1 MTKALIM
8 AGGKG
13 TRLKPFT
20 ASFPKPLVPLGDLP
34 VLELLLRQLKAAGVQ
49 EVVLSVNHL
58 HHLIRAFCE
67 DGSKFGLKIDY
78 VLEDEPLGTAGSLA
92 YALDKLSDDFIVAN
106 GDLLTNFNIAKMV
119 QEHRTQP
126 TAASIAVFKR
136 STKIE
141 FGLVEVDGNMRL
153 TGYREKPTY
162 SHLVSMGLY
171 VLNRG
176 SVAPHLVPGKYLDMP
191 HLMQILIEAGKSVL
205 CRSQDCLWLDI
216 GRPEDYATAQQ
227 LFEEKRELFLQSE
240 R

>member
-1 MTKALIM
+1 M

-13 TRLKPFT
+13 TRLRPFT

-34 VLELLLRQLKAAGVQ
+34 VLELLLRQLKGAGVRD
-49 EVVLSVNHL
+49 VILSVNHL

-78 VLEDEPLGTAGSLA
+78 VLEDEPLGTAGALA

-119 QEHRTQP
+119 EEHRRQP

-136 STKIE
+136 STRIE
-141 FGLVEVDGNMRL
+141 FGLVEVDASMRL

-171 VLNRG
+171 VLNRA
-176 SVAPHLVPGKYLDMP
+176 SVCPHLVPGKFLDMP
-191 HLMQILIEAGKSVL
+191 QLMQTLVEAGNSVI

-216 GRPEDYATAQQ
+216 GRPEDYATAQE
-227 LFEEKRELFLQSE
+227 LFEQKRELFLPSQQ
-240 R
+240 

>member
-1 MTKALIM
+1 M
-8 AGGKG
+8 
-13 TRLKPFT
+13 PFT
-20 ASFPKPLVPLGDLP
+20 ASFPKPLVPLGDQP
-34 VLELLLRQLKAAGVQ
+34 VLELLLRQLKRAGVA

-119 QEHRTQP
+119 EEHRKQP
-126 TAASIAVFKR
+126 TAASIAVFER
-136 STKIE
+136 SLKID
-141 FGLVEVDGNMRL
+141 FGLVEVDSSMRL
-153 TGYREKPTY
+153 TGYHEKPTY

-171 VLNRG
+171 VINRS
-176 SVAPHLVPGKYLDMP
+176 SVAPHLVRGEFLDMP
-191 HLMQILIEAGKSVL
+191 QLMQSLIAAGKSVI

-216 GRPEDYATAQQ
+216 GRPEDYAAAQQ
-227 LFEEKRELFLQSE
+227 LFEEKREMFL
-240 R
+240 RD